1 MQKIWTFVKNG
12 NSPPATLMDVPE
24 GVVCVV
30 NVTPHQEVMLRT
42 RSGSRAFS
50 ATKDGSRLY
59 EQGAASSYKFLA
71 YYGTP
76 PVEPLPTCLSEAK
89 PYQLYKLSNYKW
101 LYWKDESRC
110 VWSLDSTGRIMQET
124 EGVTS
129 TVLAVRIDSLSDLT
143 AIPTEV

>member
-30 NVTPHQEVMLRT
+30 NMPSLQEVMLRT

-76 PVEPLPTCLSEAK
+76 LVEPLPATLRDAK
-89 PYQLYKLSNYKW
+89 PYQLVKLKTMKR
-101 LYWKDESRC
+101 LYWKDSNNM
-110 VWSLDSTGRIMQET
+110 VWSLSEAGAVLS
-124 EGVTS
+124 EGMASFSLLLFAVTS
-129 TVLAVRIDSLSDLT
+129 VSDLT
-143 AIPTEV
+143 AVLTEV

>member
-76 PVEPLPTCLSEAK
+76 PVEPLPATLRDAK
-89 PYQLYKLSNYKW
+89 PYQLVNLKTMKR
-101 LYWKDESRC
+101 LYWKTPDNM
-110 VWSLDSTGRIMQET
+110 VWSLSEVGTVLS
-124 EGVTS
+124 EGAASSSLLSYAVTS
-129 TVLAVRIDSLSDLT
+129 VSNLT

>member
-76 PVEPLPTCLSEAK
+76 PVEPLPATLRDAK
-89 PYQLYKLSNYKW
+89 PYQLVNLKTMKR
-101 LYWKDESRC
+101 LYWKDSDNM
-110 VWSLDSTGRIMQET
+110 VWTLREDGCINHEGPASSSLLSYA
-124 EGVTS
+124 VTS
-129 TVLAVRIDSLSDLT
+129 VSNLT
-143 AIPTEV
+143 AVLTEV

>member
-12 NSPPATLMDVPE
+12 NSPPATLMDVPQN
-24 GVVCVV
+24 VPCVV
-30 NVTPHQEVMLRT
+30 RYMGEPALLIRIRVGSYGCSMTETGLASTRT
-42 RSGSRAFS
+42 A
-50 ATKDGSRLY
+50 
-59 EQGAASSYKFLA
+59 QAAEYMVVG

-89 PYQLYKLSNYKW
+89 PYQLYKLSNCKW

-124 EGVTS
+124 KGATPA
-129 TVLAVRIDSLSDLT
+129 VLAVRIDSLSDLT